1 MNFNFRRHR
10 DLGDSLSAVF
20 TFLRQEF
27 KPLFKSLVI
36 YAGPF
41 VLVGSFFAAL
51 YQSNMI
57 SSGILIEQNSD
68 PLAVYR
74 NMFSIDYLIALLG
87 MLISHFMI
95 MSVVF
100 SYIKVYVE
108 KGKDQFELDNVW
120 DEIRTNFFTIFV
132 SSFLLLVI
140 YMVSMISIFLLLIPF
155 VYLVVA
161 TSLVIY
167 IQIAEDIS
175 FGEAF
180 RRSLYLVRN
189 NWWQTFG
196 TMFIIGLVA
205 SIGSGIVSLPNT
217 IIVMFYTINAIEDAD
232 PASPSFIITLISV
245 FSGFF
250 ASLFNAFTYI
260 TVAILYYS
268 YVEEKDSPD
277 LSDRIRQID
286 DDNVSIVE
294 RNSNNKLRPEDF
306 R

>member
-20 TFLRQEF
+20 AFLRQEF
-27 KPLFKSLVI
+27 KPLFKSLII

-57 SSGILIEQNSD
+57 SSGILQDQSSD

-74 NMFSIDYLIALLG
+74 NMFSLDYLIALLG

-108 KGKDQFELDNVW
+108 KGKDQLELDNVW
-120 DEIRTNFFTIFV
+120 SEIRTNFVTIFV

-140 YMVSMISIFLLLIPF
+140 YIVSMISIFLLLIPF
-155 VYLVVA
+155 VYLVIA

-196 TMFIIGLVA
+196 TMFITGLVA

-217 IIVMFYTINAIEDAD
+217 IIVMFYTINAIGDANA
-232 PASPSFIITLISV
+232 ASPSFIITLVSV
-245 FSGFF
+245 FASFF

-260 TVAILYYS
+260 TVAVLYYS
-268 YVEEKDSPD
+268 YVEQKDSPD
-277 LSDRIRQID
+277 LSDRINQID
-286 DDNVSIVE
+286 NDDLSIVE